1 MGKKSLVVQSN
12 LLVESCYKTSLTELR
27 LLAAVISRINR
38 NDTDFQDYEFAVH
51 DLANLLEI
59 DSFSA
64 YREIQKAA
72 KSLLSQPVVIRET
85 NKEITVNFLSSSI
98 YYKTKG
104 IVSFRFDPALKP
116 YLLQLK
122 SCFTSVNFA
131 IVIKF
136 KSVYSIRIYY
146 LLKQY
151 QPVGKRVIAV
161 DELKA
166 MLCLTDKYQGFTD
179 FKRWV
184 LEAAKKDFEAEN
196 EDGSKKSDITFE
208 FELLRRGRAVASITF
223 IIIEQQQR
231 KPEQQKSLTAAAPGR
246 AARINRLPFEHDEA
260 FGFWLAQKGLA
271 VDLLQWAE
279 SGQNSFIC
287 KASYNDFLRE
297 REGGKS

>member
-1 MGKKSLVVQSN
+1 MKKKSLVVQSN
-12 LLVESCYKTSLTELR
+12 LLVEACYKTSLTEMR
-27 LLAAVISRINR
+27 LLASVISRINR
-38 NDTDFQDYEFAVH
+38 TDTDFQDYEFSVSE
-51 DLANLLEI
+51 LAKLLDI
-59 DSFSA
+59 DEDNA
-64 YREIQKAA
+64 YRDIQKAA
-72 KSLLSQPVVIRET
+72 DCLLRQVVRI
-85 NKEITVNFLSSSI
+85 KEKDKIITVSFLSSSI

-122 SCFTSVNFA
+122 DCFTSVNFA
-131 IVIKF
+131 IVVKF

-161 DELKA
+161 DELKD

-184 LEAAKKDFEAEN
+184 LEAAKKDFEAKN
-196 EDGSKKSDITFE
+196 EDGSPKSDITFE

-231 KPEQQKSLTAAAPGR
+231 KPEQQKFLQATAAPAH
-246 AARINRLPFEHDEA
+246 AARINRIPFEHDEA
-260 FGFWLAQKGLA
+260 FALWLAKKGMT

-279 SGQNSFIC
+279 SGKNSTIC

-297 REGGKS
+297 R